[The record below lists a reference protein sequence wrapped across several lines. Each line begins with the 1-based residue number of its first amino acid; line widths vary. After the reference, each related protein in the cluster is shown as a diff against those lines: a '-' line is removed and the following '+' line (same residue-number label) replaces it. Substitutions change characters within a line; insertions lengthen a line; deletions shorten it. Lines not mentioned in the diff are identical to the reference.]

1 MIRTLFI
8 KLRKRRK
15 DEFQFFMHDFIDECV
30 KNGLTPLKD
39 ILPSYQWHIRAIIRN
54 LLLVFY
60 KLIHQHFPQLISRNK
75 GNLIITGNG
84 STIED
89 SLFPYFCG
97 YNVIPMLW
105 DCWPDKWEIMIKD
118 FKLFDINTV
127 FVTSSQ
133 VVKRINAETNVH
145 AVWIPEGINASLYN
159 KGKELKDRT
168 IDVMDMGRRMLE
180 YEEVITKLQKEG
192 VIQHVITSKID
203 NDGNL
208 DDKHV
213 VYTNE
218 ELHQMMSDSKIMIC
232 FPRCDTN
239 PQTAGNIETLTQRY
253 WEAMLSRC
261 IIIGRAPKEL
271 IQFLGYSPV
280 IEVDWKRPEKQLIQ
294 ILSNISHYQ
303 ELVNRNYKSAKEKAD
318 WSNRIGLITQSI

>member
-1 MIRTLFI
+1 
-8 KLRKRRK
+8 
-15 DEFQFFMHDFIDECV
+15 MHDFIDECV

-133 VVKRINAETNVH
+133 VVKR
-145 AVWIPEGINASLYN
+145 INASLYN

>member
-1 MIRTLFI
+1 
-8 KLRKRRK
+8 
-15 DEFQFFMHDFIDECV
+15 
-30 KNGLTPLKD
+30 
-39 ILPSYQWHIRAIIRN
+39 
-54 LLLVFY
+54 
-60 KLIHQHFPQLISRNK
+60 
-75 GNLIITGNG
+75 
-84 STIED
+84 
-89 SLFPYFCG
+89 
-97 YNVIPMLW
+97 MLW

-261 IIIGRAPKEL
+261 VIIGRAPKEL
-271 IQFLGYSPV
+271 IKLIGYNPV
-280 IEVDWKRPEKQLIQ
+280 IEVDWKNPNKQIVH
-294 ILSNISHYQ
+294 ILSHITSYQ
-303 ELVNRNYKSAKEKAD
+303 EFVDKNYLKAFKYAD
-318 WSNRIGLITQSI
+318 WCKRIILLQHSII

>member
-1 MIRTLFI
+1 
-8 KLRKRRK
+8 
-15 DEFQFFMHDFIDECV
+15 MHDFIDECV

-253 WEAMLSRC
+253 WEAMLSRS

-271 IQFLGYSPV
+271 IHFIGYDPV

-303 ELVNRNYKSAKEKAD
+303 ELVNRNYKAAKEKAD